1 MLHLLSQLPLQAAVI
16 ERIGSGD
23 DVVLMDG
30 AVCAALAGHS
40 GNDLLR
46 QLLTQS
52 CKVYALQEM
61 LLVHGVELQ
70 RLLAG
75 VESVDYTG
83 LVELTVRNPV
93 IHSWC

>member
-1 MLHLLSQLPLQAAVI
+1 MLHLLSQLPLQAPII
-16 ERIGSGD
+16 ERIGCGD

-40 GNDLLR
+40 GNVLLR
-46 QLLTQS
+46 QLLSQS
-52 CKVYALQEM
+52 CRVYALHEM
-61 LLVHGVELQ
+61 LLVHGVTPQ
-70 RLLAG
+70 LLLSG
-75 VESVDYTG
+75 VESIDYAG

>member
-30 AVCAALAGHS
+30 AVCAARAGHS
-40 GNDLLR
+40 ANDLLR
-46 QLLTQS
+46 QLLSQS
-52 CKVYALQEM
+52 CRIYALQEM
-61 LLVHGVELQ
+61 LLVHGVEP
-70 RLLAG
+70 LLLLSG
-75 VESVDYTG
+75 VESVDYAG
-83 LVELTVRNPV
+83 LVELTVQNPV

>member
-16 ERIGSGD
+16 ERIGNGD

-40 GNDLLR
+40 GNALLR
-46 QLLTQS
+46 QLLSQS
-52 CKVYALQEM
+52 CRVYALQEM
-61 LLVHGVELQ
+61 LLVHGIDQQ
-70 RLLAG
+70 RVLAG
-75 VESVDYTG
+75 VESVDYAG
-83 LVELTVRNPV
+83 LVELTVKNPV

>member
-1 MLHLLSQLPLQAAVI
+1 MLHLLSQLPLSAAVI
-16 ERIGSGD
+16 ERIGNGD

-30 AVCAALAGHS
+30 AVCAALAGHN

-46 QLLTQS
+46 QLLSQS
-52 CKVYALQEM
+52 CRVYALQEM
-61 LLVHGVELQ
+61 LLVHGVAPQ
-70 RLLAG
+70 LLLSG
-75 VESVDYTG
+75 VESVDYAG